1 MLKALMLR
9 KKINDKK
16 KEIEALR
23 AATADFEAREAE
35 LKKREAE
42 IAESI
47 EEASTEEEQA
57 VVAEAVDSYEADD
70 KALKDEKSENDQKI
84 ADLENEVEAME
95 AELAKVEEQQRAAA
109 PVAAPE
115 TPVVINH
122 EGTIIKSEER
132 TNNHMFKTRSINIMT
147 MEQRAA
153 LVAREDVQ
161 KTLSEIRTLIKEK
174 RTVTG
179 SEVFIG
185 ETVFDLIRE
194 NLIEYSKL
202 YSRVR
207 ASFTKQNGRQPVE
220 GAIPEAIWL
229 ECCDALQELDI
240 SFGSVELDCYKVGG
254 FFAVCNARIED
265 ADIDLL
271 DVFTDALL
279 AAIGMALDKAF
290 IYGTGTK
297 MPTGVVTAL
306 ADATTGIPGNLV
318 TIPASAE
325 GIALFKALILAGG
338 KADGKYS
345 RGRKTWICNETTRT
359 KLVAEGL
366 EVTAAGTIVSA
377 VEGSMPVDGG
387 DLIVLN
393 SLPDNNIVVG
403 YWDLYAALIKKG
415 MTTSVSTEYK
425 FVEDQTVLKGVMR
438 ADGKPV
444 IKGAFVAIGLGA
456 APTTS
461 VPFPGQNSEDEDE
474 GGEG

>member
-9 KKINDKK
+9 KKINDAK
-16 KEIEALR
+16 KELDALR
-23 AATADFEAREAE
+23 AKASDFEAREAE
-35 LKKREAE
+35 LQKREAE
-42 IAESI
+42 IASAI
-47 EEASTEEEQA
+47 EETSTDEEQA
-57 VVAEAVDSYEADD
+57 AVAEAVESYEADD
-70 KALKDEKSENDQKI
+70 KALKDEKAENDQKI
-84 ADLENEVEAME
+84 ADLEGEVQAMENELKEVED
-95 AELAKVEEQQRAAA
+95 QQRAAA
-109 PVAAPE
+109 PVETPE
-115 TPVVINH
+115 TVVINNDG
-122 EGTIIKSEER
+122 EKILEER
-132 TNNHMFKTRSINIMT
+132 QTNHMFKTRSIDKMT

-153 LVAREDVQ
+153 LVAREDVK

-174 RTVTG
+174 RTVSG

-194 NLIEYSKL
+194 NIINYSKL

-207 ASFTKQNGRQPVE
+207 AQFTSQNGRQPVE

-240 SFGSVELDCYKVGG
+240 AFGSVELDCYKVGG

-306 ADATTGIPGNLV
+306 ADQTSGIPGNLV
-318 TIPASAE
+318 TIPSSAT
-325 GIALFKALILAGG
+325 GIALFKALVLAGG

-345 RGRKTWICNETTRT
+345 RGAKTWFCNEATRT

-387 DLIVLN
+387 DLDVLN
-393 SLPDNNIVVG
+393 FIPDNNIVCG
-403 YWDLYAALIKKG
+403 YWDLYAALIKKN
-415 MTTSVSTEYK
+415 MTVSTSTECK
-425 FVEDQTVLKGVMR
+425 FIEDQTVIKGVMR

-444 IKGAFVAIGLGA
+444 VTGAFVAIGLGA
-456 APTTS
+456 APTTE
-461 VPFPGQNSEDEDE
+461 VVFPGQNSESD
-474 GGEG
+474 GEG

>member
-1 MLKALMLR
+1 
-9 KKINDKK
+9 
-16 KEIEALR
+16 
-23 AATADFEAREAE
+23 
-35 LKKREAE
+35 
-42 IAESI
+42 
-47 EEASTEEEQA
+47 
-57 VVAEAVDSYEADD
+57 
-70 KALKDEKSENDQKI
+70 
-84 ADLENEVEAME
+84 
-95 AELAKVEEQQRAAA
+95 
-109 PVAAPE
+109 
-115 TPVVINH
+115 
-122 EGTIIKSEER
+122 
-132 TNNHMFKTRSINIMT
+132 MFKTRSINSMT
-147 MEQRAA
+147 MEQRTA
-153 LVAREDVQ
+153 LVAREDVK

-202 YSRVR
+202 YSRVS
-207 ASFTKQNGRQPVE
+207 AQFTKQNGRQPVE

-254 FFAVCNARIED
+254 FFAICNARIED
-265 ADIDLL
+265 SDIDLL

-306 ADATTGIPGNLV
+306 ADATTGIAGNLV

-325 GIALFKALILAGG
+325 GIALFKALVLAGG

-377 VEGSMPVDGG
+377 VEGTMPVDGG

-393 SLPDNNIVVG
+393 FIPDNNIVVG
-403 YWDLYAALIKKG
+403 YWDLYAALIKKA

-425 FVEDQTVLKGVMR
+425 FIEDQTVIKGVMR
-438 ADGKPV
+438 ADGKPI
-444 IKGAFVAIGLGA
+444 IKGAFAAIGLGA

-461 VPFPGQNSEDEDE
+461 VQFPGQNSEDEGE